1 MSIHLSRTL
10 PQSVFGD
17 CDINQ
22 VLRSKDTFSYLGNC
36 SNSKSDLEKYKKA
49 IGVKGSEDIIE
60 MYKRDDPRIKSDPRF
75 KPSSP
80 FSKSPW

>member
-1 MSIHLSRTL
+1 MSIRLSNTL
-10 PQSVFGD
+10 PQSVFGN

-36 SNSKSDLEKYKKA
+36 SDSKSDLEKYKKA
-49 IGVKGSEDIIE
+49 IGVKERDDMIE

-75 KPSSP
+75 RAKTP